1 MTMKLF
7 FKTFVRAFLFIFG
20 IALVVLFFFVHLL
33 KTQYIENINNELGNV
48 VSIIESAIQTPEIAK
63 GLNDINN
70 LISRI
75 DEKTKIRITII
86 SYNGNVLADSRRNP
100 EEMENHSDRPEFK
113 QAIVSGYG
121 NAIRWSP
128 TIDTYMIYCAKNIN
142 KYNIVVRASIPVDKA
157 KITLIN
163 QKSRIVSIVLISLF
177 SGIVFSFLLAKFA
190 TKPVYEILAL
200 TEEIKSKKNSDI
212 IIDNRSDEIGKIMQN
227 LTAFVN
233 EIADFTKKE
242 KMIAEE
248 LDKFTALVNFPIGI
262 IDLNGDIVLSNSYFN
277 EIFDISEAK
286 GPWWEKI
293 KNFDLLTIIRQT
305 GEMKQTIE
313 RELKIKDKTFLCK
326 STPIEENEQV
336 LIVLID
342 ISMIKDIQ
350 ERKKDFVTAVSHELK
365 TPVTAIKGYIETIE
379 EDIENP
385 ENKKFLNIIKYHSE
399 RLEKIVEDLIT
410 LAQLENEKPVVE
422 FNKVNI
428 VDITNNA
435 ISLFSKKALEKDI
448 TIEMLHNNVP
458 EIYGDEFR
466 LEQMFINLIDNAIRF
481 TEKGKITISINHQKG
496 AVIIEISDTGIGIPP
511 QHIPKI
517 FERFYV
523 VDKARSRKTGGT
535 GLGLSIV
542 KHIVLLH
549 NGTIDVKS
557 TPGKGTSFI
566 IQLPA

>member
-1 MTMKLF
+1 MKLF

>member
-1 MTMKLF
+1 MKIFL
-7 FKTFVRAFLFIFG
+7 RSFLFIFG
-20 IALVVLFFFVHLL
+20 IALIVLFLFIHLL
-33 KTQYIENINNELGNV
+33 KTQYIDNINNKLANV
-48 VSIIESAIQTPEIAK
+48 VNIIETVIQNHDMAK
-63 GLNDINN
+63 DPHDINN

-75 DEKTKIRITII
+75 DEKTGIRITII
-86 SYNGNVLADSRRNP
+86 RHDGNVFADSRRSP

-113 QAIVSGYG
+113 QAIESGYG

-142 KYNIVVRASIPVDKA
+142 KNNIVVRASIPVDKA

-163 QKSRIVSIVLISLF
+163 QKVRILNIVLVSLF

-190 TKPVYEILAL
+190 TNPVYEILAL
-200 TEEIKSKKNSDI
+200 TEEIKSKKSPDRI
-212 IIDNRSDEIGKIMQN
+212 INNRSDEIGKIMQN
-227 LTAFVN
+227 LTGFAN
-233 EIADFTKKE
+233 EIASFTKKE
-242 KMIAEE
+242 KMISEE
-248 LDKFTALVNFPIGI
+248 LDKFTEFVNFPIGI
-262 IDLNGDIVLSNSYFN
+262 IDLNGDIVLSNFFFN
-277 EIFDISEAK
+277 KILDISETK
-286 GPWWEKI
+286 GFWWEKI
-293 KNFDLLTIIRQT
+293 KNFDILAIIRQT
-305 GEMKQTIE
+305 GETKKIIE
-313 RELKIKDKTFLCK
+313 REIKIKDKTFLCK
-326 STPIEENEQV
+326 STPIKENEQV

-379 EDIENP
+379 EDIENS
-385 ENKKFLNIIKYHSE
+385 ENKKFLNIIKHHSE

-410 LAQLENEKPVVE
+410 LAQLENETPVVE

-428 VDITNNA
+428 VDIANHA
-435 ISLFSKKALEKDI
+435 ISLFTKKAIEKGI
-448 TIEMLHNNVP
+448 TIEMAHNNVP

-466 LEQMFINLIDNAIRF
+466 LEQMLINLIDNAIRF
-481 TEKGKITISINHQKG
+481 TEKGKIAISITYQKG
-496 AVIIEISDTGIGIPP
+496 AVIIEVSDTGIGIPP

-523 VDKARSRKTGGT
+523 VDKARSRQTGGT